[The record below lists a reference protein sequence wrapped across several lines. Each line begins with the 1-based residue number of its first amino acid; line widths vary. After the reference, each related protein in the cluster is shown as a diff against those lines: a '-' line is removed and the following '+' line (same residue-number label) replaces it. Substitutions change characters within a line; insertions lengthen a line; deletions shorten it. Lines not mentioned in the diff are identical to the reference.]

1 MRMQLKKKSKW
12 QRNQLQ
18 FLKITIKKTEPLTP
32 EDKVCDIMIL
42 IKQLLF
48 FFFLINVKQTKSLR

>member
-1 MRMQLKKKSKW
+1 MRMQLKKKKSKW

-48 FFFLINVKQTKSLR
+48 FFFFN

>member
-48 FFFLINVKQTKSLR
+48 FFLINVKKTKSLR